1 MKNRLAIYF
10 SVLIM
15 FFVVSSCSNDETVN
29 TTSPYAY
36 IKSFS
41 IGSIRSSYPAFTA
54 EGKDTTVF
62 KTISFSSYPFT
73 INQSAGEIYND
84 DSLLFATKVSKV
96 VVNMNIEGVASI
108 YNDATGTYD
117 YFAAEDSI
125 DFTSP
130 RKFRITSTDGS
141 YSKDYTISVN
151 VHQVDPELMVWK
163 EVAGSVGLNPQR
175 AIESDGMV
183 YVFGTLADRTP
194 VFTTSSVASNM
205 PWSDCQKVKRL
216 PEAVD
221 FTTVDFTT
229 VHLFRGVW
237 YVLADGDLY
246 ASENAEYWSPVS
258 QGNDYVAIIGA
269 SDDDGYMWL
278 ASNESI
284 YRTHDGVTVESVCAL
299 PGDFP
304 LYNVSTLSYALSHN
318 KNIIRYMLV
327 GYTDEKRSDVP
338 KVWSKLSTENDWVV
352 YDNADNPY
360 PCPALDGL
368 AVVHYDNFL
377 YAFGGKG
384 TVGSNEV
391 EAFNSF
397 YISKDNGIVWKTPE
411 GFYQRMP
418 EELKGKNLSF
428 VTFVDSDNHIW
439 IITDDDKVGTLK
451 GKINRLGF
459 KK

>member
-10 SVLIM
+10 SVLMM

-41 IGSIRSSYPAFTA
+41 IGSIKSLYPTFTA
-54 EGKDTTVF
+54 EGKDTAVY
-62 KTISFSSYPFT
+62 KTISFSSFPFT
-73 INQSAGEIYND
+73 INQSTGEIYNY
-84 DSLLFATKVSKV
+84 DSLFFATKVSKV

-130 RKFRITSTDGS
+130 RKFRITSTDGN

-151 VHQVDPELMVWK
+151 VHQVEPELMVWNR
-163 EVAGSVGLNPQR
+163 VTGAVSLNPKK
-175 AIESDGMV
+175 AIESGGDV

-194 VFTTSSVASNM
+194 VFTTSSVGSIM
-205 PWSDCQKVKRL
+205 PWSACQEVNGL
-216 PEAVD
+216 PKA
-221 FTTVDFTT
+221 VDFTT
-229 VHLFRGVW
+229 VHLFNGKW
-237 YVLADGDLY
+237 YALAAGDLY
-246 ASENAEYWSPVS
+246 ASENAVDWSPVS
-258 QGNDYVAIIGA
+258 QGNNYVAIIGT

-278 ASNESI
+278 AGNGHI
-284 YRTHDGVTVESVCAL
+284 YRTADGETVEATGTL
-299 PGDFP
+299 PEDFP
-304 LYNVSTLSYALSHN
+304 LYGISTSSYALSHN
-318 KNIIRYMLV
+318 KSIIRYMLV
-327 GYTDEKRSDVP
+327 GYTDEERSDVP

-368 AVVHYDNFL
+368 AVVHYDNFF

-397 YISKDNGIVWKTPE
+397 YISKDNGVVWKAPE
-411 GFYQRMP
+411 GFYQRLP
-418 EELKGKNLSF
+418 EVLKGKNLSF

-439 IITDDDKVGTLK
+439 IITDDDKAGTLK

>member
-10 SVLIM
+10 SVLMM

-41 IGSIRSSYPAFTA
+41 IGSIKSLYPAFTA
-54 EGKDTTVF
+54 EGKDTAVY
-62 KTISFSSYPFT
+62 KTISFSSFPFT
-73 INQSAGEIYND
+73 INQSTGEIYNY
-84 DSLLFATKVSKV
+84 DSLFFATRVSKV
-96 VVNMNIEGVASI
+96 VVNMNVEGVASI

-151 VHQVDPELMVWK
+151 VHQVEPELLVWNR
-163 EVAGSVGLNPQR
+163 VTGAVSLNPKK
-175 AIESDGMV
+175 AIESGGDV

-194 VFTTSSVASNM
+194 VFTTSSVGSIM
-205 PWSDCQKVKRL
+205 PWSAYQEVNGL
-216 PEAVD
+216 PK
-221 FTTVDFTT
+221 TVDFTT
-229 VHLFRGVW
+229 VHLFNGKW
-237 YVLADGDLY
+237 YALAAGDLY
-246 ASENAEYWSPVS
+246 ASENAEDWSPVS
-258 QGNDYVAIIGA
+258 QGNDYVAIIGT

-278 ASNESI
+278 AGNGNI
-284 YRTHDGVTVESVCAL
+284 YRTADGETVEATGTL
-299 PGDFP
+299 PEDFP
-304 LYNVSTLSYALSHN
+304 LYGISTSSYALSHN

-327 GYTDEKRSDVP
+327 GYTDEERSDVP
-338 KVWSKLSTENDWVV
+338 KVWSKLSIENDWVV

-360 PCPALDGL
+360 SCPALDGL
-368 AVVHYDNFL
+368 AVVRYDNSL

-384 TVGSNEV
+384 SVGNNEV

-397 YISKDNGIVWKTPE
+397 YISKDNGVVWKTPE
-411 GFYQRMP
+411 GFCQRMP
-418 EELKGKNLSF
+418 EVLKGKNLSF
-428 VTFVDSDNHIW
+428 VTFVDYDNHIW
-439 IITDDDKVGTLK
+439 IITDDDKAGTLK

>member
-10 SVLIM
+10 SVLMM

-41 IGSIRSSYPAFTA
+41 IGSIRSPYPAFTA
-54 EGKDTTVF
+54 EGKDTTIY
-62 KTISFSSYPFT
+62 KTISFSTFPFT
-73 INQSAGEIYND
+73 INQSTGEIYNY
-84 DSLLFATKVSKV
+84 DSLFFATRVSKV
-96 VVNMNIEGVASI
+96 VVNMNVEGVASI

-117 YFAAEDSI
+117 YFAAGDSI

-141 YSKDYTISVN
+141 CSKDYTISVN
-151 VHQVDPELMVWK
+151 VHQVEPELMVWNR
-163 EVAGSVGLNPQR
+163 VTGAVSLNPKK
-175 AIESDGMV
+175 AIESGGDV

-194 VFTTSSVASNM
+194 VFTTSSVGSIM
-205 PWSDCQKVKRL
+205 PWSAYQEVYG
-216 PEAVD
+216 
-221 FTTVDFTT
+221 FQGTVDFTT
-229 VHLFRGVW
+229 VHLFKGKW
-237 YVLADGDLY
+237 YALASGDLY
-246 ASENAEYWSPVS
+246 ASENAVDWSPVS
-258 QGNDYVAIIGA
+258 QGNNYVAIIGA

-278 ASNESI
+278 ASNENI
-284 YRTHDGVTVESVCAL
+284 YSTADGKTVEATSAL
-299 PGDFP
+299 PEDFP
-304 LYNVSTLSYALSHN
+304 LYGVSTSSYALSHN

-327 GYTDEKRSDVP
+327 GYTDEKRGDAP

-397 YISKDNGIVWKTPE
+397 YISKDNGVVWKTPE
-411 GFYQRMP
+411 GFYQHLP
-418 EELKGKNLSF
+418 EVLKGKNLSF

-439 IITDDDKVGTLK
+439 IITDDDKAGTLK

-459 KK
+459 KN

>member
-10 SVLIM
+10 SVLMM

-41 IGSIRSSYPAFTA
+41 IGSIRSPYPAFTA
-54 EGKDTTVF
+54 EGKDTIIY
-62 KTISFSSYPFT
+62 KTISFSTFPFT
-73 INQSAGEIYND
+73 INQLTGEIYNSD
-84 DSLLFATKVSKV
+84 YLFFATRVSKV
-96 VVNMNIEGVASI
+96 VVNMNVEGVASI
-108 YNDATGTYD
+108 YNDATGAYD
-117 YFAAEDSI
+117 YFAAGDSI

-151 VHQVDPELMVWK
+151 VHQVEPELMVWNK
-163 EVAGSVGLNPQR
+163 VASAVSLNPKK
-175 AIESDGMV
+175 AIKSGEVV
-183 YVFGTLADRTP
+183 YVFGTLADGTP
-194 VFTTSSVASNM
+194 KFTTCSVGSIM
-205 PWSDCQKVKRL
+205 SWSGFQKVNGL
-216 PEAVD
+216 PK
-221 FTTVDFTT
+221 TVDFTT
-229 VHLFRGVW
+229 IHLFNGVW
-237 YVLADGDLY
+237 YVLAAGDLY
-246 ASENAEYWSPVS
+246 ASENAADWSPVS

-269 SDDDGYMWL
+269 SDDNGYMWL
-278 ASNESI
+278 ASDENI
-284 YRTHDGVTVESVCAL
+284 YRTPDGVTVEATGTL
-299 PGDFP
+299 PEDFP
-304 LYNVSTLSYALSHN
+304 LYGISTLSYALSHN

-327 GYTDEKRSDVP
+327 GYTDKECANAP
-338 KVWSKLSTENDWVV
+338 KVWSKLSTENDWVI

-360 PCPALDGL
+360 PCPALAGL
-368 AVVHYDNFL
+368 AVVRYDNSL

-384 TVGSNEV
+384 KVGDNEV

-397 YISKDNGIVWKTPE
+397 YISRDNGVAWKAPD

-418 EELKGKNLSF
+418 EVLKGKNFSF
-428 VTFVDSDNHIW
+428 VTFVDSDNYIW
-439 IITDDDKVGTLK
+439 IITDNDEVATLK

>member
-10 SVLIM
+10 SVLVM
-15 FFVVSSCSNDETVN
+15 FLVASSCSKDEAVN

-41 IGSIRSSYPAFTA
+41 IGSIRSPYPAFTA
-54 EGKDTTVF
+54 EGKDTTIY
-62 KTISFSSYPFT
+62 KTISFSTFPFI
-73 INQSAGEIYND
+73 INQLTGEIYNS
-84 DSLLFATKVSKV
+84 DSLFFATRVSKV
-96 VVNMNIEGVASI
+96 VVNMNVEGVASI

-117 YFAAEDSI
+117 YFAAGDSI

-151 VHQVDPELMVWK
+151 VHQVEPELMVWK
-163 EVAGSVGLNPQR
+163 DVASAVRLNPKK
-175 AIESDGMV
+175 AIKSGEVV
-183 YVFGTLADRTP
+183 YVFGTLADGTP
-194 VFTTSSVASNM
+194 KFTTCSVGSIM
-205 PWSDCQKVKRL
+205 SWSGFQEVNGL
-216 PEAVD
+216 PK
-221 FTTVDFTT
+221 TVDFTT
-229 VHLFRGVW
+229 VHIFNGVW
-237 YVLADGDLY
+237 YVLAAGDLY
-246 ASENAEYWSPVS
+246 ASENAEDWSPVS

-278 ASNESI
+278 ASNESV
-284 YRTHDGVTVESVCAL
+284 YRTHDGVTVEPVCAL
-299 PGDFP
+299 PNGFP

-327 GYTDEKRSDVP
+327 GYTDKECANAP
-338 KVWSKLSTENDWVV
+338 KVWSKLSTENDWVI

-360 PCPALDGL
+360 PCPALAGL
-368 AVVHYDNFL
+368 AVVRYDNSL

-384 TVGSNEV
+384 KVGDNEV

-397 YISKDNGIVWKTPE
+397 YISKDNGVAWKAPD

-418 EELKGKNLSF
+418 EVLKGKNLSF
-428 VTFVDSDNHIW
+428 VTFVDSDNYIW
-439 IITDDDKVGTLK
+439 IITDNDEVGTLK

>member
-54 EGKDTTVF
+54 EGKDTAVY

-163 EVAGSVGLNPQR
+163 EVAGSVGLNPQK

-183 YVFGTLADRTP
+183 YVFGTFADNP
-194 VFTTSSVASNM
+194 VFAILPVGSKAS
-205 PWSDCQKVKRL
+205 WSAYQVNG
-216 PEAVD
+216 
-221 FTTVDFTT
+221 FQGTVDFTT
-229 VHLFRGVW
+229 VHLFKGRW
-237 YVLADGDLY
+237 YALASGDLY
-246 ASENAEYWSPVS
+246 ASENAVDWSPVS
-258 QGNDYVAIIGA
+258 PVPQGNNYVAIIGA

-278 ASNESI
+278 ASNENI
-284 YRTHDGVTVESVCAL
+284 YSTADGKTVEATSAL
-299 PGDFP
+299 PEDFP
-304 LYNVSTLSYALSHN
+304 LYGVSTLSYALSHN

-327 GYTDEKRSDVP
+327 GYTDEERSDVP

-360 PCPALDGL
+360 PCPAFDGL

-397 YISKDNGIVWKTPE
+397 YISKDNGVVWKAPD
-411 GFYQRMP
+411 GFYQRLP
-418 EELKGKNLSF
+418 EELKGKKLSF

-439 IITDDDKVGTLK
+439 IITDDDKAKTLK

-459 KK
+459 KN

>member
-10 SVLIM
+10 SVLMM

-41 IGSIRSSYPAFTA
+41 IGSIKSLYPAFTA
-54 EGKDTTVF
+54 EGKDTAVY
-62 KTISFSSYPFT
+62 KTISFSSFPFT
-73 INQSAGEIYND
+73 INQSTGEIYNY
-84 DSLLFATKVSKV
+84 DSLFFATRVSKV
-96 VVNMNIEGVASI
+96 VVNMNVEGVASI

-151 VHQVDPELMVWK
+151 VHQVEPELLVWNR
-163 EVAGSVGLNPQR
+163 VTGAVSLNPKK
-175 AIESDGMV
+175 AIESGGDV

-194 VFTTSSVASNM
+194 VFTTSSVGSIM
-205 PWSDCQKVKRL
+205 PWSAYQEVNGL
-216 PEAVD
+216 PK
-221 FTTVDFTT
+221 TVDFTT
-229 VHLFRGVW
+229 VHLFNGKW
-237 YVLADGDLY
+237 YALAAGDLY
-246 ASENAEYWSPVS
+246 ASENAEDWSPVS
-258 QGNDYVAIIGA
+258 QGNDYVAIIGT

-278 ASNESI
+278 AGNGNI
-284 YRTHDGVTVESVCAL
+284 YRTADGETVEATGTLSE
-299 PGDFP
+299 DFP
-304 LYNVSTLSYALSHN
+304 LYGISTSSYALSHN

-327 GYTDEKRSDVP
+327 GYTDEERSDVP
-338 KVWSKLSTENDWVV
+338 KVWSKLSIENDWVV

-360 PCPALDGL
+360 SCPALDGL
-368 AVVHYDNFL
+368 AVVRYDNSL

-384 TVGSNEV
+384 SVGNNEV

-397 YISKDNGIVWKTPE
+397 YISKDNGVVWKTPE
-411 GFYQRMP
+411 GFCQRMP
-418 EELKGKNLSF
+418 EVLKGKNLSF

-439 IITDDDKVGTLK
+439 IITDDDKAGTLK

>member
-10 SVLIM
+10 SVLMM

-41 IGSIRSSYPAFTA
+41 IGSIRSPYPAFTA
-54 EGKDTTVF
+54 EGKDTIIY
-62 KTISFSSYPFT
+62 KTISFSTFPFI
-73 INQSAGEIYND
+73 INQLTGEIYNS
-84 DSLLFATKVSKV
+84 DSLFFATRVSKV
-96 VVNMNIEGVASI
+96 VVNMNVEGVASI
-108 YNDATGTYD
+108 YNDATGAYD
-117 YFAAEDSI
+117 YFAAGDSI

-151 VHQVDPELMVWK
+151 VHQVEPELMVWNK
-163 EVAGSVGLNPQR
+163 VASAVSLNPR
-175 AIESDGMV
+175 KALEYDGNV
-183 YVFGTLADRTP
+183 YIFGTLVDRTP
-194 VFTTSSVASNM
+194 VFAISSVGSKVS
-205 PWSDCQKVKRL
+205 WSAYQEVNGL
-216 PEAVD
+216 PK
-221 FTTVDFTT
+221 TVDFTT
-229 VHLFRGVW
+229 VHLFNGVW
-237 YVLADGDLY
+237 YVLAAGDLY
-246 ASENAEYWSPVS
+246 ASENAADWSPVS

-269 SDDDGYMWL
+269 SDDNGYMWL
-278 ASNESI
+278 ASDENI
-284 YRTHDGVTVESVCAL
+284 YRTPDGVTVEATGTL
-299 PGDFP
+299 PEDFP
-304 LYNVSTLSYALSHN
+304 LYGISTLSYALSHN

-327 GYTDEKRSDVP
+327 GYTDKECANAP
-338 KVWSKLSTENDWVV
+338 KVWSKLSTENDWVI

-360 PCPALDGL
+360 PCPALAGL
-368 AVVHYDNFL
+368 AVVRYDNSL

-384 TVGSNEV
+384 KVGDNEV

-397 YISKDNGIVWKTPE
+397 YISRDNGVAWKAPD

-418 EELKGKNLSF
+418 EVLKGKNFSF
-428 VTFVDSDNHIW
+428 VTFVDSDNYIW
-439 IITDDDKVGTLK
+439 IITDNDEVATLK

>member
-10 SVLIM
+10 SVLMM
-15 FFVVSSCSNDETVN
+15 FFVASSCSNDEVVN

-41 IGSIRSSYPAFTA
+41 IGSIKSSYPAFTA

-151 VHQVDPELMVWK
+151 VHQVEPELMVWNR
-163 EVAGSVGLNPQR
+163 VTGAVSLNPKK
-175 AIESDGMV
+175 AIESGGDV
-183 YVFGTLADRTP
+183 YVFGTLADITP
-194 VFTTSSVASNM
+194 VFTTSSVGSIM
-205 PWSDCQKVKRL
+205 PWSAYQEVNGL
-216 PEAVD
+216 PK
-221 FTTVDFTT
+221 TVDFTT
-229 VHLFRGVW
+229 VHLFNGKW
-237 YVLADGDLY
+237 YALAAGDLY
-246 ASENAEYWSPVS
+246 ASENAVDWSPVS
-258 QGNDYVAIIGA
+258 QGNNYVAIIGT

-278 ASNESI
+278 AGNGHI
-284 YRTHDGVTVESVCAL
+284 YRTVDGETVEATGTL
-299 PGDFP
+299 PEDFP
-304 LYNVSTLSYALSHN
+304 LYGISTSSYALSHN

-327 GYTDEKRSDVP
+327 GYTDEERSDVP

-360 PCPALDGL
+360 SCPALDGL
-368 AVVHYDNFL
+368 AVVRYDNFL

-384 TVGSNEV
+384 SVGNNEV

-397 YISKDNGIVWKTPE
+397 YISKDNGVVWKAPE
-411 GFYQRMP
+411 GFYQRLP
-418 EELKGKNLSF
+418 EVLKGKNLSF

-439 IITDDDKVGTLK
+439 IITDDDKAGTLK

>member
-10 SVLIM
+10 SVLVM
-15 FFVVSSCSNDETVN
+15 FLVASACSKDEAVN

-41 IGSIRSSYPAFTA
+41 IGSIRSPYPAFTA
-54 EGKDTTVF
+54 EGKDTTIY
-62 KTISFSSYPFT
+62 KTISFSTFPFT
-73 INQSAGEIYND
+73 VNQLTGEIYNS
-84 DSLLFATKVSKV
+84 DSLFFATRVSKV
-96 VVNMNIEGVASI
+96 VVNMNVEGVASI

-117 YFAAEDSI
+117 YFAAGDSI

-151 VHQVDPELMVWK
+151 VHQVEPELMVWNK
-163 EVAGSVGLNPQR
+163 VASAVSLNPR
-175 AIESDGMV
+175 KALESDGDV
-183 YVFGTLADRTP
+183 YIFGTLVDRTP
-194 VFTTSSVASNM
+194 VFAISSAGSKVS
-205 PWSDCQKVKRL
+205 WSAYQEVNGL
-216 PEAVD
+216 PE
-221 FTTVDFTT
+221 TVDFTT
-229 VHLFRGVW
+229 VHLFNGVW
-237 YVLADGDLY
+237 YVLAAGDLY
-246 ASENAEYWSPVS
+246 ASENAADWLPVS

-278 ASNESI
+278 ASNENI
-284 YRTHDGVTVESVCAL
+284 YSTADGKTVEATSAL
-299 PGDFP
+299 PEDFP
-304 LYNVSTLSYALSHN
+304 LYGVSTLSYALSHN

-327 GYTDEKRSDVP
+327 GYTDEERSDVP

-360 PCPALDGL
+360 PCPALAGL
-368 AVVHYDNFL
+368 AVVRYDNSL

-384 TVGSNEV
+384 KVGDNEV

-397 YISKDNGIVWKTPE
+397 YISKDNGVAWKAPD

-418 EELKGKNLSF
+418 EVLKGKNLSF
-428 VTFVDSDNHIW
+428 VTFVDSDNYIW
-439 IITDDDKVGTLK
+439 IITDNDEVGTLK

>member
-10 SVLIM
+10 SVLMM
-15 FFVVSSCSNDETVN
+15 FFLVSSCSNDDAVN
-29 TTSPYAY
+29 MTSPYAY

-41 IGSIRSSYPAFTA
+41 IGSIRSPYPAFTA
-54 EGKDTTVF
+54 EGKDTTVY
-62 KTISFSSYPFT
+62 KTISFSSCPFT
-73 INQSAGEIYND
+73 INQSTGEIYNY
-84 DSLLFATKVSKV
+84 DSLFFATRVSKV
-96 VVNMNIEGVASI
+96 VVNMSVEGIASI

-151 VHQVDPELMVWK
+151 VHQVEPELMVWK
-163 EVAGSVGLNPQR
+163 EVAGSVGLNPQK

-183 YVFGTLADRTP
+183 YVFGTLANRTP

-205 PWSDCQKVKRL
+205 PWSAYQEVNGFQ
-216 PEAVD
+216 E
-221 FTTVDFTT
+221 TVDFTT
-229 VHLFRGVW
+229 VHLFKGKW
-237 YVLADGDLY
+237 YALASGDLY
-246 ASENAEYWSPVS
+246 ASENAVDWLPVS
-258 QGNDYVAIIGA
+258 QGNNYVAIIGA
-269 SDDDGYMWL
+269 SYDDGYMWL
-278 ASNESI
+278 AGNGNI
-284 YRTHDGVTVESVCAL
+284 YRIADGETVEATGVL
-299 PGDFP
+299 PEDFP
-304 LYNVSTLSYALSHN
+304 LYGISTSSYALSHN

-327 GYTDEKRSDVP
+327 GYTDKEYNGAP
-338 KVWSKLSTENDWVV
+338 GVWSRLSTENNWVA

-368 AVVHYDNFL
+368 AVLRYDNSL

-397 YISKDNGIVWKTPE
+397 YISKDNGVVWKAPG
-411 GFYQRMP
+411 GFYQRLP
-418 EELKGKNLSF
+418 EVLKGKNLSF

-439 IITDDDKVGTLK
+439 IITDDDKAGTLK

>member
-1 MKNRLAIYF
+1 M
-10 SVLIM
+10 M

-41 IGSIRSSYPAFTA
+41 IGSIRSPYPAFTA
-54 EGKDTTVF
+54 EGKDTTIY
-62 KTISFSSYPFT
+62 KTISFSTFPFT
-73 INQSAGEIYND
+73 INQSTGEIYNY
-84 DSLLFATKVSKV
+84 DSLFFATKVSKV

-117 YFAAEDSI
+117 YFAAGDSI

-141 YSKDYTISVN
+141 CSKDYTISVN
-151 VHQVDPELMVWK
+151 VHQVEPELMVWNR
-163 EVAGSVGLNPQR
+163 VTGAVSLNPKK
-175 AIESDGMV
+175 AIESGGDV

-194 VFTTSSVASNM
+194 VFTTSSVGSIM
-205 PWSDCQKVKRL
+205 PWSAYQEVNGL
-216 PEAVD
+216 PK
-221 FTTVDFTT
+221 TVDFTT
-229 VHLFRGVW
+229 VHLFNGKW
-237 YVLADGDLY
+237 YALASGDLY
-246 ASENAEYWSPVS
+246 ASENAVDWSTVS
-258 QGNDYVAIIGA
+258 QGNNYVAIIGA

-278 ASNESI
+278 AGNGNI
-284 YRTHDGVTVESVCAL
+284 YRTADGETVEATGTL
-299 PGDFP
+299 PEDFP
-304 LYNVSTLSYALSHN
+304 LYGVSTSSYALSHN

-327 GYTDEKRSDVP
+327 GYTDEERSDVP

-397 YISKDNGIVWKTPE
+397 YISKDNGVVWKAPD
-411 GFYQRMP
+411 GFYQRLP
-418 EELKGKNLSF
+418 EELKGKKLSF

-439 IITDDDKVGTLK
+439 IITDDDKAGTLK

-459 KK
+459 KN

>member
-10 SVLIM
+10 SVLVM
-15 FFVVSSCSNDETVN
+15 FLVVSSCSKDETVN

-41 IGSIRSSYPAFTA
+41 IGSIRSPYPAFTA
-54 EGKDTTVF
+54 EGKDTTIY
-62 KTISFSSYPFT
+62 KTISFSTFPFT
-73 INQSAGEIYND
+73 INQLTGEIYNS
-84 DSLLFATKVSKV
+84 DSLFFATRVSKV
-96 VVNMNIEGVASI
+96 VVNMNVEGVASI

-117 YFAAEDSI
+117 YFAAGDSI

-151 VHQVDPELMVWK
+151 VHQMEPELMVWNK
-163 EVAGSVGLNPQR
+163 VASAVSLNPR
-175 AIESDGMV
+175 KALESDGNV
-183 YVFGTLADRTP
+183 YIFGTLVDRTP
-194 VFTTSSVASNM
+194 VFAISSVGSKVS
-205 PWSDCQKVKRL
+205 WSAYQEVNGL
-216 PEAVD
+216 PK
-221 FTTVDFTT
+221 TVDFTT
-229 VHLFRGVW
+229 VHLFDGVW
-237 YVLADGDLY
+237 YVLAAGDLY
-246 ASENAEYWSPVS
+246 ASENAADWLPVS

-278 ASNESI
+278 ASDENI
-284 YRTHDGVTVESVCAL
+284 YRTPDGVTVEPVCAL
-299 PGDFP
+299 PNGFP

-327 GYTDEKRSDVP
+327 GYTDKECANAP
-338 KVWSKLSTENDWVV
+338 KVWSKLSTENDWVI

-360 PCPALDGL
+360 PCPALAGL
-368 AVVHYDNFL
+368 AVVRYDNSL

-384 TVGSNEV
+384 KVGDNEV

-397 YISKDNGIVWKTPE
+397 YISRDNGVAWKAPD

-418 EELKGKNLSF
+418 EVLKGKNLSF
-428 VTFVDSDNHIW
+428 VTFVDSDNYIW
-439 IITDDDKVGTLK
+439 IITDNDEVGTLK

>member
-10 SVLIM
+10 SVLVM
-15 FFVVSSCSNDETVN
+15 FLVVSSCSKDETVN

-41 IGSIRSSYPAFTA
+41 IGSIRSPYPAFTA
-54 EGKDTTVF
+54 EGKDTTIY
-62 KTISFSSYPFT
+62 KTISFSTFPFT
-73 INQSAGEIYND
+73 INQLTGEIYNS
-84 DSLLFATKVSKV
+84 DSLFFATRVSKV
-96 VVNMNIEGVASI
+96 VVNMNVEGVASI

-117 YFAAEDSI
+117 YFAAGDSI

-151 VHQVDPELMVWK
+151 VHQMEPELMVWNK
-163 EVAGSVGLNPQR
+163 VASAVSLNPR
-175 AIESDGMV
+175 KALESDGNV
-183 YVFGTLADRTP
+183 YIFGTLVDRTP
-194 VFTTSSVASNM
+194 VFAISSVGSKVS
-205 PWSDCQKVKRL
+205 WSAYQEVNGL
-216 PEAVD
+216 PK
-221 FTTVDFTT
+221 TVDFTT
-229 VHLFRGVW
+229 VHLFDGVW
-237 YVLADGDLY
+237 YVLAAGDLY
-246 ASENAEYWSPVS
+246 ASENAADWSPVS

-269 SDDDGYMWL
+269 SDDNGYMWL
-278 ASNESI
+278 ASDENI
-284 YRTHDGVTVESVCAL
+284 YRTPDGVTVEPVCAL
-299 PGDFP
+299 PNGFP

-327 GYTDEKRSDVP
+327 GYTDKECANAP
-338 KVWSKLSTENDWVV
+338 KVWSKLSTENDWVI

-360 PCPALDGL
+360 PCPALAGL
-368 AVVHYDNFL
+368 AVVRYDNSL

-384 TVGSNEV
+384 KVGDNEV

-397 YISKDNGIVWKTPE
+397 YISRDNGVAWKAPD

-418 EELKGKNLSF
+418 EVLKGKNLSF
-428 VTFVDSDNHIW
+428 VTFVDSDNYIW
-439 IITDDDKVGTLK
+439 IITDNDEVGTLK

>member
-10 SVLIM
+10 SVLMM

-41 IGSIRSSYPAFTA
+41 IGSIRSPYPAFTA
-54 EGKDTTVF
+54 EGKDTIIY
-62 KTISFSSYPFT
+62 KTISFSTFPFI
-73 INQSAGEIYND
+73 INQLTGEIYNS
-84 DSLLFATKVSKV
+84 DSLFFATRVSKV
-96 VVNMNIEGVASI
+96 VVNMNVEGVASI

-117 YFAAEDSI
+117 YFAAGDSI

-151 VHQVDPELMVWK
+151 VHQVEPELMVWNK
-163 EVAGSVGLNPQR
+163 VASAVSLNPR
-175 AIESDGMV
+175 KALEYDGNV
-183 YVFGTLADRTP
+183 YIFGTLVDRTP
-194 VFTTSSVASNM
+194 VFAISSVGSKVS
-205 PWSDCQKVKRL
+205 WSAYQEVNGL
-216 PEAVD
+216 PK
-221 FTTVDFTT
+221 TVDFTT
-229 VHLFRGVW
+229 VHLFNGVW
-237 YVLADGDLY
+237 YVLAAGDLY
-246 ASENAEYWSPVS
+246 ASENAADWSPVS

-269 SDDDGYMWL
+269 SDDNGYMWL
-278 ASNESI
+278 ASDENI
-284 YRTHDGVTVESVCAL
+284 YRTPDGVTVEATGTL
-299 PGDFP
+299 PEDFP
-304 LYNVSTLSYALSHN
+304 LYGISTLSYALSHN

-327 GYTDEKRSDVP
+327 GYTDKECANAP
-338 KVWSKLSTENDWVV
+338 KVWSKLSTENDWVI

-360 PCPALDGL
+360 PCPALAGL
-368 AVVHYDNFL
+368 AVVRYDNSL

-384 TVGSNEV
+384 KVGDNEV

-397 YISKDNGIVWKTPE
+397 YISRDNGVAWKAPD

-418 EELKGKNLSF
+418 EVLKGKNLSF
-428 VTFVDSDNHIW
+428 VTFVDSDNYIW
-439 IITDDDKVGTLK
+439 IITDNDEVGTLK

>member
-10 SVLIM
+10 SVLMM

-41 IGSIRSSYPAFTA
+41 IGSIRSPYPAFTA
-54 EGKDTTVF
+54 EGKDTIIY
-62 KTISFSSYPFT
+62 KTISFSTFPFI
-73 INQSAGEIYND
+73 INQLTGEIYNS
-84 DSLLFATKVSKV
+84 DSLFFATRVSKV
-96 VVNMNIEGVASI
+96 VVNMNVEGVASI

-117 YFAAEDSI
+117 YFAAGDSI

-151 VHQVDPELMVWK
+151 VHQVEPELMVWNK
-163 EVAGSVGLNPQR
+163 VASAVSLNPKK
-175 AIESDGMV
+175 AIKSGEVV
-183 YVFGTLADRTP
+183 YVFGTLADGTP
-194 VFTTSSVASNM
+194 KFTTCSVGSIM
-205 PWSDCQKVKRL
+205 SWSGFQEVNGL
-216 PEAVD
+216 PK
-221 FTTVDFTT
+221 TVDFTT
-229 VHLFRGVW
+229 VHLFNGVW
-237 YVLADGDLY
+237 YVLAAGDLY
-246 ASENAEYWSPVS
+246 ASENAADWSPVS

-269 SDDDGYMWL
+269 SDDNGYMWL
-278 ASNESI
+278 ASDENI
-284 YRTHDGVTVESVCAL
+284 YRTPDGVTVEATGTL
-299 PGDFP
+299 PEDFP
-304 LYNVSTLSYALSHN
+304 LYGISTLSYALSHN

-327 GYTDEKRSDVP
+327 GYTDKECANAP
-338 KVWSKLSTENDWVV
+338 KVWSKLSTENDWVI

-360 PCPALDGL
+360 PCPALAGL
-368 AVVHYDNFL
+368 AVVRYDNSL

-384 TVGSNEV
+384 KVGDNEV

-397 YISKDNGIVWKTPE
+397 YISRDNGVAWKAPD

-418 EELKGKNLSF
+418 EVLKGKNFSF
-428 VTFVDSDNHIW
+428 VTFVDSDNYIW
-439 IITDDDKVGTLK
+439 IITDNDEVATLK

>member
-10 SVLIM
+10 SVLMM

-41 IGSIRSSYPAFTA
+41 IGSIKSLYPAFTA
-54 EGKDTTVF
+54 EGKDTAVY
-62 KTISFSSYPFT
+62 KTISFSSFPFT
-73 INQSAGEIYND
+73 INQSTGEIYNY
-84 DSLLFATKVSKV
+84 DSLFFATRVSKV
-96 VVNMNIEGVASI
+96 VVNMNVEGVASI

-151 VHQVDPELMVWK
+151 VHQVEPELMVWNR
-163 EVAGSVGLNPQR
+163 VTGAVSLNPKK
-175 AIESDGMV
+175 AIESGGDV

-194 VFTTSSVASNM
+194 VFTTSSVGSIM
-205 PWSDCQKVKRL
+205 PWSAYQEVNGL
-216 PEAVD
+216 PK
-221 FTTVDFTT
+221 TVDFTT
-229 VHLFRGVW
+229 VHLFNGKW
-237 YVLADGDLY
+237 YALAAGDLY
-246 ASENAEYWSPVS
+246 ASENAEDWSPVS

-278 ASNESI
+278 ASNENI
-284 YRTHDGVTVESVCAL
+284 YSTADGETVEATGTL
-299 PGDFP
+299 PEDFP
-304 LYNVSTLSYALSHN
+304 LYGISTSSYALSHN

-327 GYTDEKRSDVP
+327 GYTDEERSDVP

-360 PCPALDGL
+360 SCPALDGL
-368 AVVHYDNFL
+368 VVVRYDNSL

-384 TVGSNEV
+384 IVGDNEV

-397 YISKDNGIVWKTPE
+397 YISKDNGIVWKAPE
-411 GFYQRMP
+411 DFYQRLP
-418 EELKGKNLSF
+418 EELKGKKLSF

-439 IITDDDKVGTLK
+439 IITDDDKAGTLK

>member
-10 SVLIM
+10 SVLMM

-41 IGSIRSSYPAFTA
+41 IGSIKSLYPAFTA
-54 EGKDTTVF
+54 EGKDTAVY
-62 KTISFSSYPFT
+62 KTISFSTSPFS
-73 INQSAGEIYND
+73 INQLTGEIYNS
-84 DSLLFATKVSKV
+84 DSLLFATNVSKV

-151 VHQVDPELMVWK
+151 VHQVEPELMVWNR
-163 EVAGSVGLNPQR
+163 VTGAVSLNPKK
-175 AIESDGMV
+175 AIESGGDV

-194 VFTTSSVASNM
+194 VFTTSSVGSIM
-205 PWSDCQKVKRL
+205 PWSAYQEVNGL
-216 PEAVD
+216 PK
-221 FTTVDFTT
+221 TVDFTT
-229 VHLFRGVW
+229 VHLFNGKW
-237 YVLADGDLY
+237 YALATGDLY
-246 ASENAEYWSPVS
+246 ASENAEDWSPVS

-278 ASNESI
+278 AGNGNI
-284 YRTHDGVTVESVCAL
+284 YRTADGETVEATGTL
-299 PGDFP
+299 PEDFP
-304 LYNVSTLSYALSHN
+304 LYGISTSSYALSHN

-327 GYTDEKRSDVP
+327 GYTDEERSDVP

-360 PCPALDGL
+360 SCPALDGL
-368 AVVHYDNFL
+368 AVVRYDNSL

-384 TVGSNEV
+384 SVGNNEV

-397 YISKDNGIVWKTPE
+397 YISKDNGLVWKTPE
-411 GFYQRMP
+411 GFCQRMP
-418 EELKGKNLSF
+418 EVLKGKNLSF

-439 IITDDDKVGTLK
+439 IITDDDKAGTLK

>member
-10 SVLIM
+10 SVLMM
-15 FFVVSSCSNDETVN
+15 FFLVSSCSNDDAVN
-29 TTSPYAY
+29 MTSPYAY

-41 IGSIRSSYPAFTA
+41 IGSIRSPYPAFTA
-54 EGKDTTVF
+54 EGKDTTVY
-62 KTISFSSYPFT
+62 KTISFSSCPFT
-73 INQSAGEIYND
+73 INQSTGEIYNY
-84 DSLLFATKVSKV
+84 DSLFFATRVSKV
-96 VVNMNIEGVASI
+96 VVNMSVEGIASI

-151 VHQVDPELMVWK
+151 VHQVEPELMVWK
-163 EVAGSVGLNPQR
+163 EVAGSVGLNPQK

-183 YVFGTLADRTP
+183 YVFGTLANRTP

-205 PWSDCQKVKRL
+205 PWSAYQEVNGFQ
-216 PEAVD
+216 E
-221 FTTVDFTT
+221 TVDFTT
-229 VHLFRGVW
+229 VHLFKGKW
-237 YVLADGDLY
+237 YALASGDLY
-246 ASENAEYWSPVS
+246 ASENAVDWLPVS
-258 QGNDYVAIIGA
+258 QGNNYVAIIGA
-269 SDDDGYMWL
+269 SYDDGYMWL
-278 ASNESI
+278 AGNGNI
-284 YRTHDGVTVESVCAL
+284 YRTADGETVEATGVL
-299 PGDFP
+299 PEDFP
-304 LYNVSTLSYALSHN
+304 LYGISTSSYALSHN

-327 GYTDEKRSDVP
+327 GYTDKEYNGAP
-338 KVWSKLSTENDWVV
+338 GVWSRLSTENNWVA

-368 AVVHYDNFL
+368 AVLRYDNSL

-397 YISKDNGIVWKTPE
+397 YISKDNGVVWKAPG
-411 GFYQRMP
+411 GFYQRLP
-418 EELKGKNLSF
+418 EVLKGKNLSF

-439 IITDDDKVGTLK
+439 IITDDDKAGTLK

>member
-1 MKNRLAIYF
+1 MKNRLVVYF

-15 FFVVSSCSNDETVN
+15 LFVASSCSNDDAVYV
-29 TTSPYAY
+29 TSPYAL
-36 IKSFS
+36 IKSFNV
-41 IGSIRSSYPAFTA
+41 GSIRSPYPSFTA
-54 EGKDTTVF
+54 DGKDTTIY
-62 KTISFSSYPFT
+62 KTISYSTSPFT
-73 INQSAGEIYND
+73 INQLTGEIYNS
-84 DSLLFATKVSKV
+84 DSLLFATNVSKV
-96 VVNMNIEGVASI
+96 VTSMSVEGVATI
-108 YNDATGTYD
+108 YNEATGAYE

-151 VHQVDPELMVWK
+151 VHQVEPELMVWNK
-163 EVAGSVGLNPQR
+163 VASAVSLNPR
-175 AIESDGMV
+175 KALESDGDV
-183 YVFGTLADRTP
+183 YIFGTLVDRTP
-194 VFTTSSVASNM
+194 VFAISSVGSKVS
-205 PWSDCQKVKRL
+205 WSAYQEVNGL
-216 PEAVD
+216 PK
-221 FTTVDFTT
+221 TVDFTT
-229 VHLFRGVW
+229 VHLFNGVW
-237 YVLADGDLY
+237 YVLAAGDLY
-246 ASENAEYWSPVS
+246 ASENAEDWSPVS
-258 QGNDYVAIIGA
+258 QGNDYIAIIGA

-284 YRTHDGVTVESVCAL
+284 YRTHDGVTVESVYAL

-327 GYTDEKRSDVP
+327 GYTDKECANAP
-338 KVWSKLSTENDWVV
+338 KVWSKLSTENDWVI

-360 PCPALDGL
+360 PCPALAGL
-368 AVVHYDNFL
+368 AVVRYDNSL

-384 TVGSNEV
+384 KVGDNEV

-397 YISKDNGIVWKTPE
+397 YISRDNGVAWKAPD

-418 EELKGKNLSF
+418 EVLKGKNLSF
-428 VTFVDSDNHIW
+428 VTFVDSDNYIW
-439 IITDDDKVGTLK
+439 IITDNDEVGTLK

>member
-10 SVLIM
+10 SVLMM

-41 IGSIRSSYPAFTA
+41 IGSIKSLYPAFTA
-54 EGKDTTVF
+54 EGKDTAVY
-62 KTISFSSYPFT
+62 KTISFSSFPFT
-73 INQSAGEIYND
+73 INQSTGEIYNY
-84 DSLLFATKVSKV
+84 DSLFFATRVSKV
-96 VVNMNIEGVASI
+96 VVNMNVEGVASI

-151 VHQVDPELMVWK
+151 VHQVEPELMVWNR
-163 EVAGSVGLNPQR
+163 VTGAVSLNPKK
-175 AIESDGMV
+175 AIESGGDV

-194 VFTTSSVASNM
+194 VFTTSSVGSIM
-205 PWSDCQKVKRL
+205 PWSAYQEVNGL
-216 PEAVD
+216 PK
-221 FTTVDFTT
+221 TVDFTT
-229 VHLFRGVW
+229 VHLFNGTW
-237 YVLADGDLY
+237 YALAAGDLY
-246 ASENAEYWSPVS
+246 ASENAEDWSPVS

-278 ASNESI
+278 AGNGNI
-284 YRTHDGVTVESVCAL
+284 YRTADGETVEATGTL
-299 PGDFP
+299 PEDFP
-304 LYNVSTLSYALSHN
+304 LYGISTSSYALSHN

-327 GYTDEKRSDVP
+327 GYIDEERSDVP

-360 PCPALDGL
+360 SCPALDGL
-368 AVVHYDNFL
+368 AVVRYDNSL

-384 TVGSNEV
+384 SVGNNEV

-397 YISKDNGIVWKTPE
+397 YISKDNGVVWKTPE
-411 GFYQRMP
+411 GFCQRMP
-418 EELKGKNLSF
+418 EVLKGKNLSF

-439 IITDDDKVGTLK
+439 IITDDDKAGTLK

>member
-10 SVLIM
+10 SVLVM
-15 FFVVSSCSNDETVN
+15 FLVASACSKDEAVN

-41 IGSIRSSYPAFTA
+41 IGSIRSPYPAFTA
-54 EGKDTTVF
+54 EGKDTTIY
-62 KTISFSSYPFT
+62 KTISFSTFPFT
-73 INQSAGEIYND
+73 VNQLTGEIYNS
-84 DSLLFATKVSKV
+84 DSLFFATRVSKV
-96 VVNMNIEGVASI
+96 VVNMNVEGVASI
-108 YNDATGTYD
+108 YNDATGSYD
-117 YFAAEDSI
+117 YFAAGDSI

-151 VHQVDPELMVWK
+151 VHQVEPELMVWNK
-163 EVAGSVGLNPQR
+163 VASAVSLNPR
-175 AIESDGMV
+175 KALESDGDV
-183 YVFGTLADRTP
+183 YIFGTLVDRTP
-194 VFTTSSVASNM
+194 VFAISSAGSKVS
-205 PWSDCQKVKRL
+205 WSAYQEVNGL
-216 PEAVD
+216 PE
-221 FTTVDFTT
+221 TVDFTT
-229 VHLFRGVW
+229 VHLFNGVW
-237 YVLADGDLY
+237 YVLAAGDLY
-246 ASENAEYWSPVS
+246 ASENAADWLPVS

-278 ASNESI
+278 ASDENI
-284 YRTHDGVTVESVCAL
+284 YRTPDGVTVEPVCAL
-299 PGDFP
+299 PNGFP

-327 GYTDEKRSDVP
+327 GYTDKECANAP

-360 PCPALDGL
+360 PCPALAGL
-368 AVVHYDNFL
+368 AVVRYDNSL

-384 TVGSNEV
+384 KVGDNEV

-397 YISKDNGIVWKTPE
+397 YISKDNGVAWKAPD

-418 EELKGKNLSF
+418 EVLKGKNLSF
-428 VTFVDSDNHIW
+428 VTFVDSDNYIW
-439 IITDDDKVGTLK
+439 IITDNDEVGTLK

>member
-10 SVLIM
+10 SVLMM
-15 FFVVSSCSNDETVN
+15 FFLVSSCSNDDAVN
-29 TTSPYAY
+29 MTSPYAY

-41 IGSIRSSYPAFTA
+41 IGSIRSPYPAFTA
-54 EGKDTTVF
+54 EGKDTTVY
-62 KTISFSSYPFT
+62 KTISFSSCPFT
-73 INQSAGEIYND
+73 INQSTGEIYNY
-84 DSLLFATKVSKV
+84 DSLFFATRVSKV
-96 VVNMNIEGVASI
+96 VVNMNVEGIASI

-151 VHQVDPELMVWK
+151 VHQVEPELMVWK

-175 AIESDGMV
+175 AIESDGVV
-183 YVFGTLADRTP
+183 YVFGTLANRTP

-205 PWSDCQKVKRL
+205 LWSAYQEVNGFQ
-216 PEAVD
+216 E
-221 FTTVDFTT
+221 TVDFTT
-229 VHLFRGVW
+229 VHLFNGKW
-237 YVLADGDLY
+237 YALAAGDLY
-246 ASENAEYWSPVS
+246 ASENAVDWLPVS
-258 QGNDYVAIIGA
+258 QGNNYVAIIGA
-269 SDDDGYMWL
+269 SDDDGCMWL
-278 ASNESI
+278 AGNGNI
-284 YRTHDGVTVESVCAL
+284 YRTADGKTVEATGVL
-299 PGDFP
+299 PEDFP
-304 LYNVSTLSYALSHN
+304 LYGISTLSYALNHN

-327 GYTDEKRSDVP
+327 GYTDEERSDAP
-338 KVWSKLSTENDWVV
+338 KVWSKLSTENNWVA

-368 AVVHYDNFL
+368 AVLRYDNSL

-397 YISKDNGIVWKTPE
+397 YISKDNGVVWKAPE
-411 GFYQRMP
+411 GFYQRLP
-418 EELKGKNLSF
+418 EVLKGKNLSF

-439 IITDDDKVGTLK
+439 IITDDDKAGTLK

>member
-10 SVLIM
+10 SVLMM

-41 IGSIRSSYPAFTA
+41 IGSIRSPYPAFTA
-54 EGKDTTVF
+54 EGKDTIIY
-62 KTISFSSYPFT
+62 KTISFSTFPFI
-73 INQSAGEIYND
+73 INQLTGEIYNS
-84 DSLLFATKVSKV
+84 DSLFFATRVSKV
-96 VVNMNIEGVASI
+96 VVNMNVEGVASI

-117 YFAAEDSI
+117 YFAAGDSI

-151 VHQVDPELMVWK
+151 VHQVEPELMKWNK
-163 EVAGSVGLNPQR
+163 VASAVSLNPR
-175 AIESDGMV
+175 KALESDGNV
-183 YVFGTLADRTP
+183 YIFGTLVDRTP
-194 VFTTSSVASNM
+194 VFAISSVGSKVS
-205 PWSDCQKVKRL
+205 WSAYQEVNGL

-221 FTTVDFTT
+221 FTTV
-229 VHLFRGVW
+229 HLFNGVW
-237 YVLADGDLY
+237 YVLAAGDLY
-246 ASENAEYWSPVS
+246 ASENAADWLPVS

-269 SDDDGYMWL
+269 SDDDDYMWL
-278 ASNESI
+278 ASDENI
-284 YRTHDGVTVESVCAL
+284 YRTLDGVTVEPVCAL
-299 PGDFP
+299 PNGFP

-327 GYTDEKRSDVP
+327 GYTDKECANAP
-338 KVWSKLSTENDWVV
+338 KVWSKLSTENDWVI

-360 PCPALDGL
+360 PCPALAGL
-368 AVVHYDNFL
+368 AVVRYDNSL

-384 TVGSNEV
+384 KVGDNEV

-397 YISKDNGIVWKTPE
+397 YISRDNGVAWKAPD

-418 EELKGKNLSF
+418 EVLKGKNLSF
-428 VTFVDSDNHIW
+428 VTFVDSDNYIW
-439 IITDDDKVGTLK
+439 IITDNDEVGTLK

>member
-10 SVLIM
+10 SVLVM
-15 FFVVSSCSNDETVN
+15 FLVASSCSNDEVVN

-62 KTISFSSYPFT
+62 KTISFSSCPFT

-108 YNDATGTYD
+108 CNDATGTYD
-117 YFAAEDSI
+117 YVTAEDSI

-151 VHQVDPELMVWK
+151 VHQVEPELMVWNR
-163 EVAGSVGLNPQR
+163 VTDAVSFNPQK
-175 AIESDGMV
+175 AIESGGDV
-183 YVFGTLADRTP
+183 YVFGTLADKTP
-194 VFTTSSVASNM
+194 VFAISPVGSKAS
-205 PWSDCQKVKRL
+205 WSTYQEVNG
-216 PEAVD
+216 
-221 FTTVDFTT
+221 FQGTVDFTT
-229 VHLFRGVW
+229 VHLFKGRW
-237 YVLADGDLY
+237 YALASGDLY
-246 ASENAEYWSPVS
+246 ASENAVDWSPVS
-258 QGNDYVAIIGA
+258 QDDDYVAIIGA
-269 SDDDGYMWL
+269 SDNDGYMWL
-278 ASNESI
+278 AGNGNI
-284 YRTHDGVTVESVCAL
+284 YRTADGVTVDVTGAL
-299 PGDFP
+299 PKEFP
-304 LYNVSTLSYALSHN
+304 LYGVSTSSYALSHN

-327 GYTDEKRSDVP
+327 GYTDKEHNGTP
-338 KVWSKLSTENDWVV
+338 EVWSRLSTENNWVV

-360 PCPALDGL
+360 PCPALDRL
-368 AVVHYDNFL
+368 AVVRYDNSL

-384 TVGSNEV
+384 IVGDNEV

-418 EELKGKNLSF
+418 EVLKGKNLSF

-439 IITDDDKVGTLK
+439 IITDDDKAGTLK

>member
-10 SVLIM
+10 SVLMM

-41 IGSIRSSYPAFTA
+41 IGSIRSPYPAFTA
-54 EGKDTTVF
+54 EGKDTIIY
-62 KTISFSSYPFT
+62 KTISFSTLPFI
-73 INQSAGEIYND
+73 INQLTGEIYNS
-84 DSLLFATKVSKV
+84 DSLFFATRVSKV
-96 VVNMNIEGVASI
+96 VVNMNVEGVASI

-117 YFAAEDSI
+117 YFAAGDSI

-151 VHQVDPELMVWK
+151 VHQVEPELMVWNK
-163 EVAGSVGLNPQR
+163 VASAVSLNPR
-175 AIESDGMV
+175 KALEYDGNV
-183 YVFGTLADRTP
+183 YIFGTLVDRTP
-194 VFTTSSVASNM
+194 VFAISSGGSKVS
-205 PWSDCQKVKRL
+205 WSAYQEVNGL
-216 PEAVD
+216 PK
-221 FTTVDFTT
+221 TVDFTT
-229 VHLFRGVW
+229 IHLFNGVW
-237 YVLADGDLY
+237 YVLAAGDLY
-246 ASENAEYWSPVS
+246 ASENAADWSPVS

-269 SDDDGYMWL
+269 SDDNGYMWL
-278 ASNESI
+278 ASDENI
-284 YRTHDGVTVESVCAL
+284 YRTPDGVTVEATGTL
-299 PGDFP
+299 PEDFP
-304 LYNVSTLSYALSHN
+304 LYGISTLSYALSHN

-327 GYTDEKRSDVP
+327 GYTDKECANAP
-338 KVWSKLSTENDWVV
+338 KVWSKLSTENDWVI

-360 PCPALDGL
+360 PCPALAGL
-368 AVVHYDNFL
+368 AVVRYDNSL

-384 TVGSNEV
+384 KVGDNEV

-397 YISKDNGIVWKTPE
+397 YISRDNGVAWKAPD

-418 EELKGKNLSF
+418 EVLKGKNFSF
-428 VTFVDSDNHIW
+428 VTFVDSDNYIW
-439 IITDDDKVGTLK
+439 IITDNDEVATLK

>member
-1 MKNRLAIYF
+1 MKNRLVVYF

-15 FFVVSSCSNDETVN
+15 LFVASSCSNDDAVYV
-29 TTSPYAY
+29 TSPYAL
-36 IKSFS
+36 IKSFNV
-41 IGSIRSSYPAFTA
+41 GSIRSPYPSFTA
-54 EGKDTTVF
+54 DGKDTTIY
-62 KTISFSSYPFT
+62 KTISYSTSPFT
-73 INQSAGEIYND
+73 INQLTGEIYNS
-84 DSLLFATKVSKV
+84 DSLLFATNVSKV
-96 VVNMNIEGVASI
+96 VTSMSVEGVATI
-108 YNDATGTYD
+108 YNEATGAYE

-151 VHQVDPELMVWK
+151 VHQVEPELMVWNK
-163 EVAGSVGLNPQR
+163 VASAVSLNPR
-175 AIESDGMV
+175 KALESDGDV
-183 YVFGTLADRTP
+183 YIFGTLVDRTP
-194 VFTTSSVASNM
+194 VFAISSVGSKVS
-205 PWSDCQKVKRL
+205 WSAYPEVNGL
-216 PEAVD
+216 PK
-221 FTTVDFTT
+221 TVDFTT
-229 VHLFRGVW
+229 VHLFNGVW
-237 YVLADGDLY
+237 YVLAAGDLY
-246 ASENAEYWSPVS
+246 ASENAEDWSPVS
-258 QGNDYVAIIGA
+258 QGNDYIAIIGA

-284 YRTHDGVTVESVCAL
+284 YRTHDGVTVESVYAL

-327 GYTDEKRSDVP
+327 GYTDKECANAP
-338 KVWSKLSTENDWVV
+338 KVWSKLSTENDWVI

-360 PCPALDGL
+360 PCPALAGL
-368 AVVHYDNFL
+368 AVVRYDNSL

-384 TVGSNEV
+384 KVGDNEV

-397 YISKDNGIVWKTPE
+397 YISRDNGVAWKAPD

-418 EELKGKNLSF
+418 EVLKGKNLSF
-428 VTFVDSDNHIW
+428 VTFVDSDNYIW
-439 IITDDDKVGTLK
+439 IITDNDEVGTLK

>member
-10 SVLIM
+10 SVLVM
-15 FFVVSSCSNDETVN
+15 FLVASSCSNDEVVN

-96 VVNMNIEGVASI
+96 VVNMNVEGVASI

-151 VHQVDPELMVWK
+151 VHQVEPELMVWK
-163 EVAGSVGLNPQR
+163 EVTDAVSFNPQK
-175 AIESDGMV
+175 AIESGGMV
-183 YVFGTLADRTP
+183 YVFGTLADNP
-194 VFTTSSVASNM
+194 VFAISPVGSKASCWDY
-205 PWSDCQKVKRL
+205 PEVKEL
-216 PEAVD
+216 PKNVD
-221 FTTVDFTT
+221 LTT
-229 VHLFRGVW
+229 VHLFNGKW
-237 YVLADGDLY
+237 YALASGDLY
-246 ASENAEYWSPVS
+246 ASDNAVDWSPVP
-258 QGNDYVAIIGA
+258 QGNNPVPQGNNYVAIIGA
-269 SDDDGYMWL
+269 SDDGYMWL
-278 ASNESI
+278 ASDENI
-284 YRTHDGVTVESVCAL
+284 YRTPDGVTVEPVCAL
-299 PGDFP
+299 PNGFP

-327 GYTDEKRSDVP
+327 GYTDKECANAP

-368 AVVHYDNFL
+368 AVVRYDNSL

-384 TVGSNEV
+384 IVGDNEV

-418 EELKGKNLSF
+418 EVLKGKNLSF
-428 VTFVDSDNHIW
+428 VTFVDSENHIW
-439 IITDDDKVGTLK
+439 IITDDDNVGTLK

>member
-54 EGKDTTVF
+54 EGKDTEVY

-183 YVFGTLADRTP
+183 YVFGTLADNP
-194 VFTTSSVASNM
+194 VFAILPVGSKAS
-205 PWSDCQKVKRL
+205 WSAYQVKG
-216 PEAVD
+216 
-221 FTTVDFTT
+221 FQGTVDFTT
-229 VHLFRGVW
+229 VHLFKGRW
-237 YVLADGDLY
+237 YALASGDLY
-246 ASENAEYWSPVS
+246 ASENAVDWSLVP
-258 QGNDYVAIIGA
+258 QDDDYVAIIGA
-269 SDDDGYMWL
+269 SDNDGYMWL
-278 ASNESI
+278 AGNGNI
-284 YRTHDGVTVESVCAL
+284 YRTADGETVKATGTL
-299 PGDFP
+299 PEDFP
-304 LYNVSTLSYALSHN
+304 LYGVSTSSYALSHN

>member
-10 SVLIM
+10 SVLMM
-15 FFVVSSCSNDETVN
+15 FFLVSSCSNDDAVN
-29 TTSPYAY
+29 MTSPYAY

-41 IGSIRSSYPAFTA
+41 IGSIRSPYPAFTA
-54 EGKDTTVF
+54 EGKDTTVY
-62 KTISFSSYPFT
+62 KTISFSSCPFT
-73 INQSAGEIYND
+73 INQSTGEIYNY
-84 DSLLFATKVSKV
+84 DSLFFATRVSKV
-96 VVNMNIEGVASI
+96 VVNMNVEGIASI

-151 VHQVDPELMVWK
+151 VHQVEPELMVWK
-163 EVAGSVGLNPQR
+163 EVAGSVGLNPQK

-183 YVFGTLADRTP
+183 YVFGTLANRTP

-205 PWSDCQKVKRL
+205 PWSAYQEVNG
-216 PEAVD
+216 
-221 FTTVDFTT
+221 FQGTVDFTT
-229 VHLFRGVW
+229 VHLFKGKW
-237 YVLADGDLY
+237 YALASGDLY
-246 ASENAEYWSPVS
+246 ASENAVDWLPVS
-258 QGNDYVAIIGA
+258 QGNNYVAIIGA

-278 ASNESI
+278 AGNGNI
-284 YRTHDGVTVESVCAL
+284 YRTADGEIVEATGVLSE
-299 PGDFP
+299 DFP
-304 LYNVSTLSYALSHN
+304 LYGISTSSYALSHN

-327 GYTDEKRSDVP
+327 GYTDKEYNGAP
-338 KVWSKLSTENDWVV
+338 GVWSRLSTENNWVA

-360 PCPALDGL
+360 SCPALDGL
-368 AVVHYDNFL
+368 AVLRYDNSL

-397 YISKDNGIVWKTPE
+397 YISKDNGVVWKAPE
-411 GFYQRMP
+411 GFYQRLP
-418 EELKGKNLSF
+418 EVLKGKNLSF

-439 IITDDDKVGTLK
+439 IITDDDKAGTLK

>member
-10 SVLIM
+10 SVLVM
-15 FFVVSSCSNDETVN
+15 FLVASSCSKDEAVN

-41 IGSIRSSYPAFTA
+41 IGSIRSPYPAFTA
-54 EGKDTTVF
+54 EGKDTTIY
-62 KTISFSSYPFT
+62 KTISFSTFPFI
-73 INQSAGEIYND
+73 INQLTGEIYNS
-84 DSLLFATKVSKV
+84 DSLFFATRVSKV
-96 VVNMNIEGVASI
+96 VVNMNVEGVASI
-108 YNDATGTYD
+108 YNDATGAYD
-117 YFAAEDSI
+117 YFAAGDSI

-151 VHQVDPELMVWK
+151 VHQVEPELMVWK
-163 EVAGSVGLNPQR
+163 EVASAVSLNPKK
-175 AIESDGMV
+175 AIKSGEGV

-194 VFTTSSVASNM
+194 VFTTSSVGSNM
-205 PWSDCQKVKRL
+205 SWSGFQGVEEL
-216 PEAVD
+216 PE
-221 FTTVDFTT
+221 TVDFTT
-229 VHLFRGVW
+229 VHLFNGGW
-237 YVLADGDLY
+237 YVLAAGDLY
-246 ASENAEYWSPVS
+246 ASENAEDWSPVS

-284 YRTHDGVTVESVCAL
+284 YRTRDGVTVESVCVL

-304 LYNVSTLSYALSHN
+304 LYNVSTSSYALSHN

-327 GYTDEKRSDVP
+327 GYTDKECANAP
-338 KVWSKLSTENDWVV
+338 KVWSKLSTENDWVI

-360 PCPALDGL
+360 PCPALAGL
-368 AVVHYDNFL
+368 AVVRYDNSL

-384 TVGSNEV
+384 KVGDNEV

-397 YISKDNGIVWKTPE
+397 YISRDNGVAWKAPE
-411 GFYQRMP
+411 GFYQLLP
-418 EELKGKNLSF
+418 KALKNNDVPF
-428 VTFVDSDNHIW
+428 VATVDSNKYMW
-439 IITDDDKVGTLK
+439 IITADGNVGA
-451 GKINRLGF
+451 GRGIINRLGF
-459 KK
+459 KD